1 MRVYWAVAQWSAS
14 SVPLPVNC
22 GWVKVD
28 WKNGSRE
35 ETPVG
40 TGGVLLKGREPGEP
54 GADGNCGLVESVKV
68 LTGPQDG
75 SEGTHRNIVS
85 MAKSETD
92 AV

>member
-1 MRVYWAVAQWSAS
+1 VAQWSPS

-28 WKNGSRE
+28 WKNGGRE

-40 TGGVLLKGREPGEP
+40 TGEVLLKGREPGE
-54 GADGNCGLVESVKV
+54 DGNCGLAESVKG
-68 LTGPQDG
+68 LGHRMTRG
-75 SEGTHRNIVS
+75 GTHRNIVS
-85 MAKSETD
+85 VSKSEKD